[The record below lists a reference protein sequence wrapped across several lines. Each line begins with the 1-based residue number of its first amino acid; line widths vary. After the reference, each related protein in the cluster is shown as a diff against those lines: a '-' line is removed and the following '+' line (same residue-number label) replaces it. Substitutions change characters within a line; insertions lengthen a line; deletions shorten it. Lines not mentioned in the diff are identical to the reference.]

1 MCRKPMLRKNPF
13 DSVIGPNEGIS
24 VAQGEEGGKERIG
37 EVRANTIIESGHARC
52 VTEPSGSHGLEGFV
66 LGQFYQFERCEDEKG
81 RYCRVYPDRSLPGY
95 YETGGEGVFAGCFE
109 PVVSRERRMTV
120 EEILK

>member
-1 MCRKPMLRKNPF
+1 MTETLTT
-13 DSVIGPNEGIS
+13 
-24 VAQGEEGGKERIG
+24 
-37 EVRANTIIESGHARC
+37 TIIESGRASC
-52 VTEPSGSHGLEGFV
+52 VTEPRGRHGLEGYG
-66 LGQFYQFERCEDEKG
+66 LGQTYRFERCQDGKG

-95 YETGGEGVFAGCFE
+95 YETCGEGVFAGCFE